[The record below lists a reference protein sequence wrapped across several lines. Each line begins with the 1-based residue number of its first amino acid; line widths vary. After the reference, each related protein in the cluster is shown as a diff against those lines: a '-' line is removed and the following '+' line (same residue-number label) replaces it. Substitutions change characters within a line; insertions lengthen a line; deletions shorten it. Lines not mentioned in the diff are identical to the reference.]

1 MTIPQSVRDMLGIA
15 PGSKVD
21 FHCAPDGSVVL
32 TRADKKRPASRFEK
46 LRGHAGK
53 GLHTCHHG
61 FDARRKGTFERAGW
75 SGASMTNEIGGSR
88 SGVITSGNRPG
99 ASGRYTLSGYRL
111 DLTDASGKTESM
123 SIFEP
128 DKASDGLLVING
140 SNDLKD
146 DGE

>member
-1 MTIPQSVRDMLGIA
+1 
-15 PGSKVD
+15 
-21 FHCAPDGSVVL
+21 
-32 TRADKKRPASRFEK
+32 
-46 LRGHAGK
+46 
-53 GLHTCHHG
+53 
-61 FDARRKGTFERAGW
+61 
-75 SGASMTNEIGGSR
+75 MTNEIGGSR